1 MYSLVPPLIAG
12 TRSTELKEWGS
23 PANENELFCLKN
35 LVEFISTDFTQ
46 APKRKLTDSED
57 TYSKKRKLIVK
68 PLNLLIPQV
77 TAFTLVK
84 VFSDDYQPHILTS
97 PFIRPRSHQVD
108 IAPYRKSKPTMIAP
122 YKLPLDSFDEYS
134 RCAWIIPVR
143 GQLPWSESSSA
154 VLLDSPRDP
163 PAPPNTQLNEFT
175 WTTSAVSK
183 FWKFLVGIREAG
195 NLGSLGISFHA
206 VLSPDRSSR
215 AVKNVTTDTVDAGL
229 HKVSLVSISSVDH
242 FKIYHDWP
250 RSSQLRNIFHAWSF
264 ESEEYRIRLFVG
276 AKLVLL
282 DNKSRGVM
290 IL

>member
-1 MYSLVPPLIAG
+1 
-12 TRSTELKEWGS
+12 
-23 PANENELFCLKN
+23 
-35 LVEFISTDFTQ
+35 
-46 APKRKLTDSED
+46 
-57 TYSKKRKLIVK
+57 
-68 PLNLLIPQV
+68 
-77 TAFTLVK
+77 
-84 VFSDDYQPHILTS
+84 
-97 PFIRPRSHQVD
+97 
-108 IAPYRKSKPTMIAP
+108 MIAP